1 MVINYE
7 AEEKILIR
15 HSVLHEALLSLNIL
29 SDSCSCADLSWNG
42 EAGTFNKLTGTF
54 KGAGSYGG
62 FIFPAVS
69 CVI

>member
-1 MVINYE
+1 M
-7 AEEKILIR
+7 KDF
-15 HSVLHEALLSLNIL
+15 LSLNIR

-42 EAGTFNKLTGTF
+42 EAGAFNKLTGTF
-54 KGAGSYGG
+54 KGAGSYRG